1 MSTSILSIR
10 HFLTPI
16 AFLAIVCSLPERA
29 HGQATTNVWGS
40 GSGLWTDAASWA
52 SNGVPLTNV
61 TTNGSYSIARFTN
74 TSMVTVSNAPG
85 ASTTAR
91 QVVLTNNVRIT
102 LDANGGFFGFGSTFL
117 TDNTNQVVFTNG
129 GFAVGLGAVGYTRS
143 GVSVVIGG
151 SSTALTNAGVNSN
164 GTLTT
169 FGLTF
174 AYSEQNGQKASNNQ
188 IRVVSGADLVLS
200 NANSTQIGWLR
211 TNNSATR
218 GEVVSNSITVSGAG
232 SLLTNSTVVT
242 YVGRLG
248 ATTATAD
255 GTTNALV
262 SGNRLVVE
270 DNGSALLNGIVYVGF
285 NASTNASSITT
296 DNSIEVGTGGSLR
309 AGRAYIGW
317 SSSANTTSN
326 RMTLSGGSINLTN
339 TTTDALLVFAG
350 AANGNSLEVSGGT
363 LTASAVNIGTSGNTG
378 QANLK
383 MDGGTINAGSLNT
396 GATYGRFA
404 DATAQA
410 GFNGGTLNV
419 SNLVH
424 QRADLFTLGDGT
436 GTAATL
442 NLLGGR
448 TNQLTAGLLV
458 NSDGVLTGN
467 GVIAADSAGTT
478 ATFVRNAGAITAGS
492 GQTLRVVGSL
502 TNQSGS
508 SLSVSNGGAFIA
520 SAASTNA
527 GTVNIGSGSS
537 ATFSNGL
544 SSAGSLII
552 DGTLTGATTIAS
564 GGTLS
569 GSGTMASAV
578 QIGSGGTLAI
588 GNSPG
593 TMTFD

>member
-1 MSTSILSIR
+1 M
-10 HFLTPI
+10 
-16 AFLAIVCSLPERA
+16 LAIVLSLPDRA
-29 HGQATTNVWGS
+29 HGQATTNVWGASS
-40 GSGLWTDAASWA
+40 GVWTNAAAWA

-74 TSMVTVSNAPG
+74 TSMVTVSNALG

-91 QVVLTNNVRIT
+91 QVFLTNNVRIT
-102 LDANGGFFGFGSTFL
+102 FDANGGFFGFGNTFQAQ
-117 TDNTNQVVFTNG
+117 NTNQVVFTNG
-129 GFAVGLGAVGYTRS
+129 GFALELGAFGYQRNAA
-143 GVSVVIGG
+143 SVVIGG
-151 SSTALTNAGVNSN
+151 SSTVLTNASVNSN
-164 GTLTT
+164 GTLTSFT
-169 FGLTF
+169 LNFG
-174 AYSEQNGQKASNNQ
+174 YSSGSGTKASNNQ
-188 IRVVSGADLVLS
+188 LRVVSGADLVF
-200 NANSTQIGWLR
+200 NASGSSHIGWVF

-218 GEVVSNSITVSGAG
+218 AESVSNSITVSGAG
-232 SLLTNSTVVT
+232 SLFTNSSAVN

-248 ATTATAD
+248 STTSSNDA
-255 GTTNALV
+255 TTNALV

-270 DNGSALLNGIVYVGF
+270 DSGSAVLNGIVYVGF
-285 NASTNASSITT
+285 NASTNASSIMT
-296 DNSIEVGTGGSLR
+296 DNSIEVGTGGSLQ
-309 AGRAYIGW
+309 ADRAYIGW
-317 SSSANTTSN
+317 SFSANTTSN

-339 TTTDALLVFAG
+339 TTDALRVFAG

-363 LTASAVNIGTSGNTG
+363 LTASAVSIGQFGNDG

-383 MDGGTINAGSLNT
+383 MDGGTVNVATLTIA
-396 GATYGRFA
+396 ATYGRFA

-424 QRADLFTLGDGT
+424 ERADLFTLGDGT
-436 GTAATL
+436 GTVATL

-458 NSDGVLTGN
+458 NSDGVLSGN
-467 GVIAADSAGTT
+467 GVIAANTAGTSATAVRNSGTISAG
-478 ATFVRNAGAITAGS
+478 A

-508 SLSVSNGGAFIA
+508 TLSVSNGGAFIA

-544 SSAGSLII
+544 SSAGS
-552 DGTLTGATTIAS
+552 
-564 GGTLS
+564 
-569 GSGTMASAV
+569 
-578 QIGSGGTLAI
+578 
-588 GNSPG
+588 
-593 TMTFD
+593 